1 MGETAIQKLVC
12 QAVVSDQYR
21 IRLLGSDRAD
31 VLRTSGLDEQEQEAL
46 LAIPAHTIEE
56 FAAGVERM
64 ARQWKRT
71 GTRVDCEGDCGD
83 TRNDRSGTSA
93 AQRMTP
99 ILPDQREWV
108 LFTRRT

>member
-64 ARQWKRT
+64 ARQWKRAGAGSIARET
-71 GTRVDCEGDCGD
+71 AAIRGMIEVELPR
-83 TRNDRSGTSA
+83 RSA
-93 AQRMTP
+93 
-99 ILPDQREWV
+99 
-108 LFTRRT
+108 

>member
-31 VLRTSGLDEQEQEAL
+31 VLRTSGLDEQEQAAL
-46 LAIPAHTIEE
+46 LSIQARTLEE

-64 ARQWKRT
+64 MRQWKRVGIGSIARET
-71 GTRVDCEGDCGD
+71 AAIRGMIEVELPPRRV
-83 TRNDRSGTSA
+83 
-93 AQRMTP
+93 
-99 ILPDQREWV
+99 
-108 LFTRRT
+108 

>member
-31 VLRTSGLDEQEQEAL
+31 VLRTSGLDEQEQKAL

-64 ARQWKRT
+64 ARQWKRAGNGSIARET
-71 GTRVDCEGDCGD
+71 AAIRGMIEVEVPR
-83 TRNDRSGTSA
+83 RSA
-93 AQRMTP
+93 
-99 ILPDQREWV
+99 
-108 LFTRRT
+108 

>member
-46 LAIPAHTIEE
+46 LAIQAHTIEE

-64 ARQWKRT
+64 ARQWKRAGSGSIARET
-71 GTRVDCEGDCGD
+71 AAIRGMIEVELPR
-83 TRNDRSGTSA
+83 RSA
-93 AQRMTP
+93 
-99 ILPDQREWV
+99 
-108 LFTRRT
+108 

>member
-46 LAIPAHTIEE
+46 LSIPARTIEE

-64 ARQWKRT
+64 ARQWKRAGMGSIARET
-71 GTRVDCEGDCGD
+71 AVIRGMVEVEIPR
-83 TRNDRSGTSA
+83 RSA
-93 AQRMTP
+93 
-99 ILPDQREWV
+99 
-108 LFTRRT
+108 

>member
-64 ARQWKRT
+64 ARQWKRAGT
-71 GTRVDCEGDCGD
+71 GSIARETAAIRGMIEVEVP
-83 TRNDRSGTSA
+83 RRSA
-93 AQRMTP
+93 
-99 ILPDQREWV
+99 
-108 LFTRRT
+108 

>member
-64 ARQWKRT
+64 ARQWKRAGSGSIARET
-71 GTRVDCEGDCGD
+71 AAIRGMIEVELPR
-83 TRNDRSGTSA
+83 RSA
-93 AQRMTP
+93 
-99 ILPDQREWV
+99 
-108 LFTRRT
+108 